1 MRIKV
6 DIDAVLDRA
15 GKQALLEQIEQRCPV
30 ADNLTHGTR
39 LVSVLL

>member
-1 MRIKV
+1 
-6 DIDAVLDRA
+6 
-15 GKQALLEQIEQRCPV
+15 LLEQIEQRCPV